1 MDIGLINSTNSI
13 QNLNNLNNNSN
24 VALNKTQLKY
34 SIDDF
39 KSNSSEAL
47 TVSRSSILKS
57 EFSQDIQS
65 INDGIAKSQISQTSI
80 DKLQDFMKN
89 IQNKLENNQN
99 YENKNDLK
107 QSINEDLRNFNQVAY
122 ETKFKKENIIA
133 TNYYDDKKS
142 IDINTKNANFSI
154 EKPNTPTY
162 ANEIFELSNNSDLNN
177 STNLEQVSSKVRTSS
192 NQLKNTYDDFTEFGN
207 KLEFSAKETIKAQV
221 DLYNENKINK
231 DRNFGQESTDFSKT
245 NVNANLGYLAASQ
258 ANIVQAQ
265 SVRLLS

>member
-1 MDIGLINSTNSI
+1 MDINSINSNISTLNTSSSLNLEKISSSKSVNKVNEDSTNLYISDYNKKRDELSLNVQSLNEGIAITKIAQNSI
-13 QNLNNLNNNSN
+13 EKQQEYLGN
-24 VALNKTQLKY
+24 V
-34 SIDDF
+34 
-39 KSNSSEAL
+39 
-47 TVSRSSILKS
+47 
-57 EFSQDIQS
+57 
-65 INDGIAKSQISQTSI
+65 QT
-80 DKLQDFMKN
+80 
-89 IQNKLENNQN
+89 KLENANS
-99 YENKNDLK
+99 YEDKNDLK

>member
-1 MDIGLINSTNSI
+1 MDVNSINSNISTLNTSSSLHLEKASSSKSINKISEDSANLYISEYNKKRDELSLNVQSLNEGIAITKMAQNSI
-13 QNLNNLNNNSN
+13 EKQQEYLGN
-24 VALNKTQLKY
+24 V
-34 SIDDF
+34 
-39 KSNSSEAL
+39 
-47 TVSRSSILKS
+47 
-57 EFSQDIQS
+57 
-65 INDGIAKSQISQTSI
+65 QT
-80 DKLQDFMKN
+80 
-89 IQNKLENNQN
+89 KLENANS
-99 YENKNDLK
+99 YEDKNDLK